1 MMLREIGGMVVRPQ
15 SSRTVVSE
23 SPTRVLLLLALVDL
37 DLGLEWTGLECQA
50 EIKSSSNVSQ
60 SARLVSLWK
69 VQREGVHPG
78 RSLLQPVKS
87 RVRVRVC
94 VCVVMVVEVVAVVC
108 GE

>member
-1 MMLREIGGMVVRPQ
+1 MVVRPQ

-60 SARLVSLWK
+60 SESARLVSLWK

-108 GE
+108 AE